1 MNIIS
6 IRQPCITVVIAITI
20 IKLFLIPS
28 YRSTDFD
35 VHRNWLAITK
45 HLPLSQWYFDNNNGT
60 TVHTLDYP
68 PSFSFFE
75 YFLANNFITTSMM
88 HHGYLDERC
97 LALLGDHDN
106 DVAIDCVVFQR
117 CTVIVADIIFLLG
130 AMALSR
136 SLIWPDTAK
145 NTAQDYASSI
155 ARSPRRGTNYSSRID
170 IDIDGYMDIQK
181 QCFILVVC
189 NSGLIL
195 LDHIHFQYNGM
206 LLGVLMGS
214 LACLMQGI
222 KVDTPQ
228 RPTPMVAKLEL
239 VGSVL
244 FALLLTL
251 KHLYLTLGP
260 IYFFYLLHK
269 FCFRI
274 NDEGQK
280 KFDPKRLVVLGT
292 AVLVTLMLPFLPFF
306 MNNDNKEQLL
316 VQMISRLFPFQR
328 GLCHDYWAGNIW
340 ALYLFAEKVCNLLTR
355 KHPLLSI
362 LFLSPFPEIRPIHT
376 ATCLLIGLVP
386 AIICAWKAAS
396 VSHTILRRNQ
406 CQRQKIFLCCVVYS
420 SMTSFMLA
428 YHVHEKAIMT
438 AIIPM
443 AFLAFT
449 CEDCARLF
457 LRMSTVGHFGLMP
470 LLYEPAELFVK
481 VLLNGCYLALGIWI
495 LEGVHGKQRKAN
507 LLQGCDQVGL
517 AMMVFLV
524 AYAEGFHTI
533 LFGADTLEF
542 LPLMMISFFC
552 AIGMVYCWIQ
562 SGIIMVKSLDF
573 CIE

>member
-6 IRQPCITVVIAITI
+6 IRQPCITAVIAITI

-155 ARSPRRGTNYSSRID
+155 ARSPRRVTNYSSRID

-181 QCFILVVC
+181 QCFILVIC

-222 KVDTPQ
+222 KVDTQQ
-228 RPTPMVAKLEL
+228 RPTPTVAKLEL

-292 AVLVTLMLPFLPFF
+292 AVLVTLTVPVLPFF

-316 VQMISRLFPFQR
+316 VQMISRKGVQSS
-328 GLCHDYWAGNIW
+328 HSKAS
-340 ALYLFAEKVCNLLTR
+340 ATVQ
-355 KHPLLSI
+355 I
-362 LFLSPFPEIRPIHT
+362 LPFPLSRNQTHSHSN
-376 ATCLLIGLVP
+376 VP
-386 AIICAWKAAS
+386 SNRFGARNNMCMESSVGISCHLETKS
-396 VSHTILRRNQ
+396 VSEAEDILVL
-406 CQRQKIFLCCVVYS
+406 CGVFLHDKFYACLS
-420 SMTSFMLA
+420 
-428 YHVHEKAIMT
+428 
-438 AIIPM
+438 
-443 AFLAFT
+443 
-449 CEDCARLF
+449 CAREGNYDGYH
-457 LRMSTVGHFGLMP
+457 T
-470 LLYEPAELFVK
+470 
-481 VLLNGCYLALGIWI
+481 N
-495 LEGVHGKQRKAN
+495 GVHGKQRKAN

-552 AIGMVYCWIQ
+552 AIGMADI
-562 SGIIMVKSLDF
+562 SGEVLTILVEQHVHSEQRKQLGTSYKHLNYEPALSTVDTLG
-573 CIE
+573 